1 MLRDNA
7 TVHSNRIFTKQA
19 MEKMKKLVNKIPDD
33 ADLKLSAKYKSYVVE
48 IVIFYN
54 RLIQSWR
61 KKVSL

>member
-19 MEKMKKLVNKIPDD
+19 MEKMKKLVNEIPDD
-33 ADLKLSAKYKSYVVE
+33 ADLNSSAKYKSYVVE
-48 IVIFYN
+48 IASFYN